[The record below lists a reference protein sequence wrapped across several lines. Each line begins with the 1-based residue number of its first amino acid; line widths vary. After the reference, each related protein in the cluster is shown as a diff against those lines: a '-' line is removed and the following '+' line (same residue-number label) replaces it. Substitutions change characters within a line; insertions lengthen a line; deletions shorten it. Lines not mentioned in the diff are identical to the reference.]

1 MKAKTLVYAL
11 LALILATLPLAEA
24 QQPKKVPRIGYLSTR
39 SPGSPSTIRG
49 RFNMLRKTLEELGWV
64 EGQNVTIE
72 YRYSKGKLDNL
83 PELAVA
89 LVRLKVDII
98 VVDNQVTTRAAM
110 NVTKTI
116 PIVMTGIGVDPV
128 DVGLV
133 VSLARPGG
141 NVTGLTAI
149 HQDLSGKRLQLL
161 KEAFPRVS
169 RVAILWNPEA
179 PGSAHGFKETR
190 VAAQPVR
197 LQLQSV
203 EIRDDLNDID
213 KAFSA
218 LAKNRVDALFVVP
231 DPVVNLH
238 RKKIT
243 DLAAKSNLPA
253 MYSDVRFIEEGG
265 LMSYGPNFDHLSRRA
280 AYFVDKIL
288 RGTNPADLPVERP
301 TKLELVINLKTA
313 KQIGVMIPPEVLQR
327 ADKVIR

>member
-83 PELAVA
+83 PELAAA

-179 PGSAHGFKETR
+179 PGSAHGFKESR

-197 LQLQSV
+197 LQL
-203 EIRDDLNDID
+203 
-213 KAFSA
+213 
-218 LAKNRVDALFVVP
+218 
-231 DPVVNLH
+231 
-238 RKKIT
+238 
-243 DLAAKSNLPA
+243 
-253 MYSDVRFIEEGG
+253 
-265 LMSYGPNFDHLSRRA
+265 
-280 AYFVDKIL
+280 
-288 RGTNPADLPVERP
+288 
-301 TKLELVINLKTA
+301 
-313 KQIGVMIPPEVLQR
+313 
-327 ADKVIR
+327 